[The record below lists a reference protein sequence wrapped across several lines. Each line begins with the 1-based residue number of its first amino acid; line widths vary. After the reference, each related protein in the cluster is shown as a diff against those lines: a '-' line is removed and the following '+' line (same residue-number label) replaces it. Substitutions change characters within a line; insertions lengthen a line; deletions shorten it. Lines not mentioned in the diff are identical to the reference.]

1 MLSKTVSEMELCRV
15 SELVQLDEKETE
27 EALSE
32 ACVSGMLWLKLD
44 RVSGRVRFEEPK
56 SPENVL
62 SEWSGKC
69 IRGK

>member
-1 MLSKTVSEMELCRV
+1 MLSKTVSEMELSRV
-15 SELVQLDEKETE
+15 SELVQLDEK
-27 EALSE
+27 E

-69 IRGK
+69 IRRK

>member
-1 MLSKTVSEMELCRV
+1 MLSKTVSEMELSRV

-44 RVSGRVRFEEPK
+44 RVLKMFLVNGQVSV
-56 SPENVL
+56 
-62 SEWSGKC
+62 
-69 IRGK
+69 